1 MIIIEFIS
9 DLVVFSTLWGLLPRN
24 EWWVRCFD
32 FPRLQILMVGGLVWL
47 ALIHDVYQNYT
58 LQNNHL
64 NDSLLLLLLTGSLL
78 YQAWMVLPYTLFWR
92 KQVMQAHAPDPAN
105 MISLLVSNVLTLNQN
120 YQALIDHV
128 RHYQPDVL
136 VTLETDLRWE
146 RALSVIEADYSF
158 VVRVPLDNMYGIH
171 LYSRLPL
178 VNPEVK
184 YLFSPE
190 IPSIHTQV
198 RLRSEQLLRLYCL
211 HPKPPTPNEAWD
223 STLRDAEL
231 LVIGN
236 HVANQKESCIVAG
249 DLNDV
254 AWSRTTRL
262 FQRISGLLD
271 PRVGRQFM
279 NTFHV
284 NYLLLRWSLDHVFHS
299 TDFSLVDMKLL
310 NSIGSDHF
318 PVYTVLHHDPKMKAI
333 HRAPIASQEDE
344 LLALAKIN
352 AGIAQARAE
361 MPHYQC
367 DVMIYER

>member
-1 MIIIEFIS
+1 MLIIEFIS
-9 DLVVFSTLWGLLPRN
+9 GIVVFSTLWGLLPHN

-32 FPRLQILMVGGLVWL
+32 FPRLQFLMVGGLGWL
-47 ALIHDVYQNYT
+47 GLVYGLYQN
-58 LQNNHL
+58 H
-64 NDSLLLLLLTGSLL
+64 SLCDAAILLLLTGSLL
-78 YQAWMVLPYTLFWR
+78 YQSWMILPYTFLWQ
-92 KQVMQAHAPDPAN
+92 KQVLQAEQPDPQN
-105 MISLLVSNVLTLNQN
+105 TVSLLVSNVLTPNQN

-128 RHYQPDVL
+128 RKYQPDVL

-146 RALSVIEADYSF
+146 RALSVIEVDYPF

-198 RLRSEQLLRLYCL
+198 RLRSGQLLRLYCL

-231 LVIGN
+231 LVVGD
-236 HVANQKESCIVAG
+236 HVANRQESCIVAG

-310 NSIGSDHF
+310 ESIGSDHF
-318 PVYTVLHHDPKMKAI
+318 PVYTVLHHDEKMQAVQ
-333 HRAPIASQEDE
+333 RAPVASRDDE
-344 LLALAKIN
+344 ILALAKIN
-352 AGIAQARAE
+352 AGIVQAKSEA
-361 MPHYQC
+361 PCHHC
-367 DVMIYER
+367 DVMIFER

>member
-9 DLVVFSTLWGLLPRN
+9 GLVVFSTLWGLLSRN

-32 FPRLQILMVGGLVWL
+32 FPRLQILMLGGWVWF
-47 ALIHDVYQNYT
+47 ALIYAIYNNNPV
-58 LQNNHL
+58 QNNDL
-64 NDSLLLLLLTGSLL
+64 ADVPLLVILTASLL

-92 KQVMQAHAPDPAN
+92 KQVMQTHVPDPSS
-105 MISLLVSNVLTLNQN
+105 MISLLVSNVLTSNQN
-120 YQALIDHV
+120 YQALIDHIQ
-128 RHYQPDVL
+128 HYQPDVV

-146 RALSVIEADYSF
+146 HALSVIEADYPF

-184 YLFSPE
+184 YLFSSE

-198 RLRSEQLLRLYCL
+198 RLRSGQLLRLYCL
-211 HPKPPTPNEAWD
+211 HPKPPTPNEAWN

-231 LVIGN
+231 LSVGK

-299 TDFSLVDMKLL
+299 TDFSLVEMKLL
-310 NSIGSDHF
+310 ESIGSDHF
-318 PVYTVLHHDPKMKAI
+318 PVYTVLQHDRKMKEI
-333 HRAPIASQEDE
+333 HRAPIASMDDE
-344 LLALAKIN
+344 LQALAKIN

-361 MPHYQC
+361 VPNYQC
-367 DVMIYER
+367 DVMMYER

>member
-9 DLVVFSTLWGLLPRN
+9 SLVVFSTVWCLLSRN

-32 FPRLQILMVGGLVWL
+32 FPRLQILMVGGLIWL
-47 ALIHDVYQNYT
+47 ALVHTVYQSFSQHNSYV
-58 LQNNHL
+58 NG
-64 NDSLLLLLLTGSLL
+64 LLLCLALTGSLL

-92 KQVMQAHAPDPAN
+92 KQVMQTQAPDRN
-105 MISLLVSNVLTLNQN
+105 SMISLLVSNVLTPNQN

-128 RHYQPDVL
+128 RQYQPDVL

-146 RALSVIEADYSF
+146 QALSVIETDYPF

-198 RLRSEQLLRLYCL
+198 RLRSGQLLRLYCL

-231 LVIGN
+231 LVVGDQ
-236 HVANQKESCIVAG
+236 VARQKESCIVAG

-299 TDFSLVDMKLL
+299 TDFSLVEMKLL
-310 NSIGSDHF
+310 DSIGSDHF
-318 PVYTVLHHDPKMKAI
+318 PVYTVLQHDQKVKEI
-333 HRAPIASQEDE
+333 HRAPVASVNDE
-344 LLALAKIN
+344 LRAMAKIN

-361 MPHYQC
+361 VPNHQS
-367 DVMIYER
+367 DVFIS

>member
-1 MIIIEFIS
+1 MIVIKFIS
-9 DLVVFSTLWGLLPRN
+9 GLVVFSTLWGLLPRN

-32 FPRLQILMVGGLVWL
+32 FPRLQILMLGGLVWL
-47 ALIHDVYQNYT
+47 ASVYDFYINNI
-58 LQNNHL
+58 LQNNNL
-64 NDSLLLLLLTGSLL
+64 SGITLFLLLTGSLL
-78 YQAWMVLPYTLFWR
+78 YQSWMVLPYTLFWR
-92 KQVMQAHAPDPAN
+92 KQVRAVISPDQES
-105 MISLLVSNVLTLNQN
+105 MISLLVSNVLTPNEN

-128 RHYQPDVL
+128 THYQPDVL

-146 RALSVIEADYSF
+146 RALSVIESDYPF

-178 VNPEVK
+178 VNPQVK
-184 YLFSPE
+184 FLFSPE

-198 RLRSEQLLRLYCL
+198 RLRSGQLLGLYCL

-231 LVIGN
+231 LVVGDQ
-236 HVANQKESCIVAG
+236 VARQNESCIVAG

-310 NSIGSDHF
+310 ESIGSDHF
-318 PVYTVLHHDPKMKAI
+318 PVYTVLQHDQKAKEI
-333 HRAPIASQEDE
+333 HRAPIASEDDE

-361 MPHYQC
+361 VPNHQS
-367 DVMIYER
+367 DVLMS

>member
-9 DLVVFSTLWGLLPRN
+9 GLVIFSTVWGLLPRN

-32 FPRLQILMVGGLVWL
+32 FPRLQILMLGGLVWL
-47 ALIHDVYQNYT
+47 ALICVIYQKET
-58 LQNNHL
+58 LQNNHF
-64 NDSLLLLLLTGSLL
+64 NDTLLFVLLTGSLL

-92 KQVMQAHAPDPAN
+92 KQVMQAHAPDPN
-105 MISLLVSNVLTLNQN
+105 SMISLLVSNVLTPNQN

-128 RHYQPDVL
+128 QCYQPDVL

-146 RALSVIEADYSF
+146 RALSVIEADYPF

-198 RLRSEQLLRLYCL
+198 RLRSGQLLRLYCL

-231 LVIGN
+231 LVVGDQ
-236 HVANQKESCIVAG
+236 VARQKESCIVAG

-310 NSIGSDHF
+310 ESIGSDHF
-318 PVYTVLHHDPKMKAI
+318 PVYTVLQHDQKVKEI
-333 HRAPIASQEDE
+333 HRAPIASKGDE

-361 MPHYQC
+361 MPNHQS
-367 DVMIYER
+367 DVLMS